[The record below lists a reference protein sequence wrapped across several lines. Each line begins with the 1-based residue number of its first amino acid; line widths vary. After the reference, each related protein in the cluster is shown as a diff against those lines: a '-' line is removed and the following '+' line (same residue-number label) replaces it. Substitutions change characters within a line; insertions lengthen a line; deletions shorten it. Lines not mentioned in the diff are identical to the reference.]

1 MPALPATLA
10 TEQILKIMED
20 KENKRVLNKCP
31 DFHRK
36 SATFCHNNKVKLIPE
51 SRLILKSRPLDL
63 NQGLSGV

>member
-1 MPALPATLA
+1 MPALPTTLA

-36 SATFCHNNKVKLIPE
+36 SATFCHNKVKLILE
-51 SRLILKSRPLDL
+51 SRLILKSRPPDL